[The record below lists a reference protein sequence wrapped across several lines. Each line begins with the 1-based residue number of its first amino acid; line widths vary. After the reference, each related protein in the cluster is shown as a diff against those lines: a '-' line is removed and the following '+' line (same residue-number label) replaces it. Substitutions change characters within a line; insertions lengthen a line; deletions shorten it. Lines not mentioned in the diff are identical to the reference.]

1 MAFGHRVA
9 AWRYRRRMQDSYL
22 QVSRPQLV
30 RLYAANVA
38 CALIVGLCVALPV
51 TGAAFAVA
59 LGASC
64 VTVTGCDSPTIVDSL
79 VPVAALGSWAATAA
93 YVGVLQIRTL
103 RAAVRVRTSLR
114 LRVR

>member
-1 MAFGHRVA
+1 
-9 AWRYRRRMQDSYL
+9 MQDMW
-22 QVSRPQLV
+22 RPRLV

-38 CALIVGLCVALPV
+38 CALVVGLCVALPV

-59 LGASC
+59 VSASC
-64 VTVTGCDSPTIVDSL
+64 LTVAGCDAPTVVDSL
-79 VPVAALGSWAATAA
+79 VPIVTLGSWAATAV

>member
-1 MAFGHRVA
+1 
-9 AWRYRRRMQDSYL
+9 MQDSYS

-30 RLYAANVA
+30 RLYAANLA
-38 CALIVGLCVALPV
+38 CALIAGLCVALPV
-51 TGAAFAVA
+51 TGTAFAVA

-64 VTVTGCDSPTIVDSL
+64 TTVAGCDTPTVVDSL
-79 VPVAALGSWAATAA
+79 VPVAGFGSWVATAV

-103 RAAVRVRTSLR
+103 RAAIGCRTSLR

>member
-1 MAFGHRVA
+1 
-9 AWRYRRRMQDSYL
+9 MQDSYS

-38 CALIVGLCVALPV
+38 CALIAGLCVALPV
-51 TGAAFAVA
+51 TGSVFVVA

-64 VTVTGCDSPTIVDSL
+64 ATVAGCDTPTIVDSL
-79 VPVAALGSWAATAA
+79 VPVAGLGSWVATVV
-93 YVGVLQIRTL
+93 YLGLLQIRTL
-103 RAAVRVRTSLR
+103 RARVRVRSPLR

>member
-1 MAFGHRVA
+1 
-9 AWRYRRRMQDSYL
+9 MQDSYS

-38 CALIVGLCVALPV
+38 CALIAGLCVALPV
-51 TGAAFAVA
+51 TAAAFAVA

-64 VTVTGCDSPTIVDSL
+64 STVAGCDTPTVVDSL
-79 VPVAALGSWAATAA
+79 VPVVALGSWAATAV

-103 RAAVRVRTSLR
+103 RAAIRCRPKLK

>member
-1 MAFGHRVA
+1 
-9 AWRYRRRMQDSYL
+9 MQDSYS

-30 RLYAANVA
+30 RLYAENVA
-38 CALIVGLCVALPV
+38 CALIAGLCVALPV

-64 VTVTGCDSPTIVDSL
+64 ATVVGCDTPTVVDSL
-79 VPVAALGSWAATAA
+79 VPVAGFGSWVATAT

-103 RAAVRVRTSLR
+103 HTAIRSQPKLKLR
-114 LRVR
+114 LR

>member
-1 MAFGHRVA
+1 
-9 AWRYRRRMQDSYL
+9 MQDSYS

-38 CALIVGLCVALPV
+38 CALIAGLCVALPV

-59 LGASC
+59 VGASC
-64 VTVTGCDSPTIVDSL
+64 LTVAGCDTPTIVDSL
-79 VPVAALGSWAATAA
+79 VPVVVWVRG
-93 YVGVLQIRTL
+93 LQPPRTSVCA
-103 RAAVRVRTSLR
+103 RSGHCAAAVRVPTSLK

>member
-1 MAFGHRVA
+1 
-9 AWRYRRRMQDSYL
+9 MQDSYS

-38 CALIVGLCVALPV
+38 CALIAGLCVALPV
-51 TGAAFAVA
+51 SGAAFAVA

-64 VTVTGCDSPTIVDSL
+64 ATVAGCDTPTVVDSS
-79 VPVAALGSWAATAA
+79 VPVVALGSWAETAV

-103 RAAVRVRTSLR
+103 RTAIRVRTSLR

>member
-1 MAFGHRVA
+1 
-9 AWRYRRRMQDSYL
+9 MQDSYS

-38 CALIVGLCVALPV
+38 CALIAGLCVALPV
-51 TGAAFAVA
+51 SGAAFAVA

-64 VTVTGCDSPTIVDSL
+64 ATVAGCDTPTVVDSL
-79 VPVAALGSWAATAA
+79 VPVVALGSWAETAV

-103 RAAVRVRTSLR
+103 RTAIRVRTSLR

>member
-1 MAFGHRVA
+1 
-9 AWRYRRRMQDSYL
+9 MQDSYS

-38 CALIVGLCVALPV
+38 CALIAGLCVALPV

-64 VTVTGCDSPTIVDSL
+64 ATVAGCDTLTVVDSL
-79 VPVAALGSWAATAA
+79 VHVVALGSWAATAM

-103 RAAVRVRTSLR
+103 RAAIRRRPTLK

>member
-1 MAFGHRVA
+1 
-9 AWRYRRRMQDSYL
+9 MQDSYS

-38 CALIVGLCVALPV
+38 CALIAGLCVALPV
-51 TGAAFAVA
+51 TGATFAVA

-64 VTVTGCDSPTIVDSL
+64 ATVAGCDTPTVVDSL
-79 VPVAALGSWAATAA
+79 VPVAGVGSLAATAV

-103 RAAVRVRTSLR
+103 RAAVRVRPKLR
-114 LRVR
+114 LQVR

>member
-1 MAFGHRVA
+1 
-9 AWRYRRRMQDSYL
+9 MQDSYS

-38 CALIVGLCVALPV
+38 CALIAGLCVALPV

-64 VTVTGCDSPTIVDSL
+64 ATVEGCDTPTVVDSL
-79 VPVAALGSWAATAA
+79 VPVIALGSWAATAV
-93 YVGVLQIRTL
+93 YVGVLQIR
-103 RAAVRVRTSLR
+103 R
-114 LRVR
+114 LRTAIRSQPKLKLQLR

>member
-1 MAFGHRVA
+1 
-9 AWRYRRRMQDSYL
+9 MQDSYS

-38 CALIVGLCVALPV
+38 CALIAGLCVALPV
-51 TGAAFAVA
+51 TGTTFALA

-64 VTVTGCDSPTIVDSL
+64 ATVAGCDTPTVIDSL
-79 VPVAALGSWAATAA
+79 VPFAGLGSWAATAV

-103 RAAVRVRTSLR
+103 RAMVRLRTSLK

>member
-1 MAFGHRVA
+1 
-9 AWRYRRRMQDSYL
+9 MQDSYS

-38 CALIVGLCVALPV
+38 CALIAGLCVALPV

-59 LGASC
+59 VGASC
-64 VTVTGCDSPTIVDSL
+64 LSVAGCDTPTIVDSL
-79 VPVAALGSWAATAA
+79 VPVVGLGSWAATAA
-93 YVGVLQIRTL
+93 YVGVRQIRTL
-103 RAAVRVRTSLR
+103 RAAVRVPTSLK

>member
-1 MAFGHRVA
+1 LVSVSLRGVA
-9 AWRYRRRMQDSYL
+9 VGRIQDSYS
-22 QVSRPQLV
+22 QVPRPQLV

-38 CALIVGLCVALPV
+38 CALIAGLGVALPV

-64 VTVTGCDSPTIVDSL
+64 VAVAGCDTPTIVDSL
-79 VPVAALGSWAATAA
+79 VPVVALGSWAATAA

-103 RAAVRVRTSLR
+103 RTSVRVLSSLK
-114 LRVR
+114 LRIR